1 VDNGVAHSDGKS
13 QNEEPGQRGFFSRAW
28 HAVF

>member
-1 VDNGVAHSDGKS
+1 LVSFGAAGNGVTRPT
-13 QNEEPGQRGFFSRAW
+13 EPQRGFFSRAW